1 MEGDTYF
8 PHTFFFV
15 EMPHTNGVN
24 STASFFGGSSRILD
38 ATKALDVLKEY
49 KSSDGLDVESLLDS
63 RANGGL
69 TYNDFLI
76 LPGYIGFA
84 ASEVSLDAPV
94 TKRITLKTPFVSS
107 PMDTVTEHEMAIH
120 MALQGGLGVIHHNC
134 SADEQAE
141 MVRKVK
147 RYENGFILDP
157 VVLSRDTTVGEVKA
171 LKEKWGFGGFPVTA
185 DGKLGSKLVGI
196 VTNRDIQFED
206 DLSLPVSAVM
216 VTDLI
221 TAAAGTTLL
230 EANAILAKSK
240 KGKLPIV
247 DNEGNLVSMIS
258 RSDLTKNLHFPL
270 ASKLP
275 DSKQL
280 ICAAAIGTR
289 PEDKIRLQKLVDAG
303 LDIVILDSSQG
314 NSMYQIEMVKYI
326 KEKYPLLD
334 VIGGNVVTREQAASL
349 IAAGVDGL
357 RIGMGSGSACIT
369 QEVMAVGRP
378 QAAAVY
384 AVSSFAAKF
393 GVPCMADGGIQN
405 VGHIVKGLAMGA
417 TTVMMGGLLAGTTE
431 SPGTSFVSR
440 EGKLVKAYR
449 GMGSIDAMQDKK
461 AGAGAKESQKSNAGT
476 ARYFSEGDSV
486 LVAQGVSGAV
496 AHRGSIT
503 KFVPYLAAGL
513 KHSLQDCGQKSL
525 VDLHES
531 VNNGTT
537 RFELRTA
544 SAQLEGG
551 VNMESYEKKLY
562 A

>member
-1 MEGDTYF
+1 
-8 PHTFFFV
+8 
-15 EMPHTNGVN
+15 MPSTNGPN
-24 STASFFGGSSRILD
+24 ASGG
-38 ATKALDVLKEY
+38 ALDYRKAVELLQEY
-49 KSSDGLDVESLLDS
+49 QSRDGLSIDDLMDS
-63 RANGGL
+63 KVHGGL
-69 TYNDFLI
+69 TYNDFLV
-76 LPGYIGFA
+76 LPGYIGFP
-84 ASEVSLDAPV
+84 ASAVTLDSPV
-94 TKRITLKTPFVSS
+94 TKKISLKTPLVSS
-107 PMDTVTEHEMAIH
+107 PMDTVTEHDMAIH

-134 SADEQAE
+134 SPDAQAD

-157 VVLSRDTTVGEVKA
+157 VVIRRETTVGEAKA
-171 LKEKWGFGGFPVTA
+171 LKEKWGFGGFPVTET
-185 DGKLGSKLVGI
+185 GKLGSKLLGI

-206 DLSLPVSAVM
+206 DLDRPVSNVM

-221 TAAAGTTLL
+221 TAPAGVDLL
-230 EANAILAKSK
+230 EANKILAQSK

-247 DNEGNLVSMIS
+247 DQEGNFVSMIS

-270 ASKLP
+270 ASKTP

-289 PEDKIRLQKLVDAG
+289 PEDKIRLSKLVDAG

-314 NSMYQIEMVKYI
+314 NSMYQIEMVKWI
-326 KEKYPLLD
+326 KQEHPD
-334 VIGGNVVTREQAASL
+334 IEVIGGNVVTREQAASL

-378 QAAAVY
+378 QATSVY
-384 AVSSFAAKF
+384 SVSAFAAKF
-393 GVPCMADGGIQN
+393 GVPCIADGGIQN
-405 VGHIVKGLAMGA
+405 VGHIVKGLALGA
-417 TTVMMGGLLAGTTE
+417 STVMMGGLLAGTTE

-461 AGAGAKESQKSNAGT
+461 AGGGGKDSQKSNAGT

-496 AHRGSIT
+496 AHRGSIN

-513 KHSLQDCGQKSL
+513 KHSMQDCGMTSL
-525 VDLHES
+525 KELHEC
-531 VNNGTT
+531 VANGTV
-537 RFELRTA
+537 RFEIRTA

>member
-1 MEGDTYF
+1 MAAFKG
-8 PHTFFFV
+8 
-15 EMPHTNGVN
+15 
-24 STASFFGGSSRILD
+24 FGAGEVLD
-38 ATKALDVLKEY
+38 HTKALDVLNEY
-49 KSSDGLDVESLLDS
+49 KTRDGLDLHQLMDTTKH
-63 RANGGL
+63 GGL
-69 TYNDFLI
+69 TYNDFL
-76 LPGYIGFA
+76 LMPGYIGFP
-84 ASEVSLDAPV
+84 ASEVTLDSAI

-134 SADEQAE
+134 SPETQAD

-157 VVLSRDTTVGEVKA
+157 VVIARDTTVGEAKA
-171 LKEKWGFGGFPVTA
+171 LKEKWGFGGFPVTE
-185 DGKLGSKLVGI
+185 DGKLGSKLLGI
-196 VTNRDIQFED
+196 VTNRDLQFED
-206 DLSLPVSAVM
+206 DADVSVADVM
-216 VTDLI
+216 VTELV
-221 TAAAGTTLL
+221 TAPNGVTLV
-230 EANAILAKSK
+230 EANKILAQSK

-247 DNEGNLVSMIS
+247 DKDFNLVSMIS
-258 RSDLTKNLHFPL
+258 RSDLTKNQHFPL

-275 DSKQL
+275 ASKQL

-289 PEDKIRLQKLVDAG
+289 PEDKLRLAKLVEAG

-314 NSMYQIEMVKYI
+314 NSMYQIDMI
-326 KEKYPLLD
+326 KWIKSEFPGLD

-378 QAAAVY
+378 QAASVY
-384 AVSSFAAKF
+384 SVSSFAARF
-393 GVPCMADGGIQN
+393 GVPCIADGGVQN
-405 VGHIVKGLAMGA
+405 VGHIVKGLALGA
-417 TTVMMGGLLAGTTE
+417 STVMMGGLLAGTTE
-431 SPGTSFVSR
+431 SPGTSFLSR

-461 AGAGAKESQKSNAGT
+461 AGGGGKDSQKSNAGT

-486 LVAQGVSGAV
+486 LVAQGVSGSV
-496 AHRGSIT
+496 AHRGSIN

-513 KHSLQDCGQKSL
+513 KHSMQDCGMKSL
-525 VDLHES
+525 TELHEGAAS
-531 VNNGTT
+531 GVV

-544 SAQLEGG
+544 SAQLEGN
-551 VNMESYEKKLY
+551 VNMESFEKKLY